1 MSKIRTTLAVTKPE
15 TLTFNFDKSRIRAFE
30 EDGVLWMDANA
41 VCKIL
46 DHSQVS
52 KFLNMLEPDERRVEV
67 LPTRGGPQCINF
79 MSESGLY
86 VAILKSRVPGA
97 LEFQRWV
104 TRTVLP
110 EIRKTGRFSGSDTE
124 KRPTDIRDVIQ
135 MMLEGREDGV
145 YVGARINGVFQVNE
159 WDKHTFLTTYQ
170 RTVFDMLYLFFTR
183 AMVNFSEK
191 GLLKYVPRDSV
202 DRIYVQDMDWII
214 ASTLLPAISDI
225 TDKAILPHK
234 EMAKETDLL
243 MTRHYFANPG
253 EAPSLVRLKQ
263 AGFIK
268 DDGKG
273 GYIMDMERI
282 KQIEIDLPM
291 PVPRGN
297 A

>member
-1 MSKIRTTLAVTKPE
+1 MPRTNRNKLTVTRPD
-15 TLTFNFDKSRIRAFE
+15 TRSFNFDDLEIRAFE
-30 EDGVLWMDANA
+30 HEGLLWMDATH

-46 DHSQVS
+46 QYQTASH
-52 KFLNMLEPDERRVEV
+52 FLELLEKDEYRIEV
-67 LPTRGGPQCINF
+67 LPTRGGPQKVTF
-79 MSESGLY
+79 VSEPGLY
-86 VAILKSRVPGA
+86 RGILMSRVPA
-97 LEFQRWV
+97 AKRFKRWV
-104 TRTVLP
+104 THTVLP
-110 EIRKTGRFSGSDTE
+110 EIRKTGRYSGSDTE
-124 KRPTDIRDVIQ
+124 KRPIRDVIQ

-282 KQIEIDLPM
+282 KRIEIDLPM